1 MRKIERIFVHC
12 TASPITTSSTAEEV
26 MTKFNVLLADLKS
39 KGYME
44 VDTAQ

>member
-12 TASPITTSSTAEEV
+12 TASPITTSSIAEEV
-26 MTKFNVLLADLKS
+26 VTKFNSLLADLKA

-44 VDTAQ
+44 ADTAK

>member
-12 TASPITTSSTAEEV
+12 TASTAEEIV
-26 MTKFNVLLADLKS
+26 TKFNTLLADLKA

-44 VDTAQ
+44 ADTAK